1 MTDEQF
7 DELFETHDDMYEKY
21 MEFIMENCQGDRI
34 ICNGDMLIEAAESF
48 YLFEEFR
55 DNWIENNCVQIIKS
69 IVEWIIS

>member
-1 MTDEQF
+1 MTNEQF

-55 DNWIENNCVQIIKS
+55 DHWIVANAK
-69 IVEWIIS
+69 